1 MLLRVKTPKV
11 LVGLSIVVIGCSTTP
26 RATGPT
32 SEAAPGPPNARPGV
46 IERHAAQ
53 FAKELP
59 RRPPGSNEEQ
69 VAASYIL
76 GFLQQATYP
85 GRLEGVPVADLIRST
100 NVIATPPRGAAPEYL
115 VAVPSGT
122 PSNAALEAHSIGVF
136 LEVARSLSVRRPG
149 HAVEFVALGAE
160 FAEQEAGTLGSRVMA
175 SLLRDDSFHPQIIYL
190 SPELS
195 GDSFYAEG
203 PLASRFKP
211 ASSSRVA
218 PLHEIALAAADAY
231 RNEGFEVTVIDGDP
245 TVVADT
251 LLEFLSRS
259 TG

>member
-1 MLLRVKTPKV
+1 
-11 LVGLSIVVIGCSTTP
+11 
-26 RATGPT
+26 
-32 SEAAPGPPNARPGV
+32 
-46 IERHAAQ
+46 
-53 FAKELP
+53 
-59 RRPPGSNEEQ
+59 
-69 VAASYIL
+69 
-76 GFLQQATYP
+76 
-85 GRLEGVPVADLIRST
+85 
-100 NVIATPPRGAAPEYL
+100 
-115 VAVPSGT
+115 
-122 PSNAALEAHSIGVF
+122 
-136 LEVARSLSVRRPG
+136 
-149 HAVEFVALGAE
+149 
-160 FAEQEAGTLGSRVMA
+160 MA
-175 SLLRDDSFHPQIIYL
+175 SLLRDDSFDPQIIYL

-218 PLHEIALAAADAY
+218 PLHEIALAAADAF